1 MGEISCK
8 DAGTV
13 PNYQVRICELRAGRM
28 LGFSHIE
35 MPPERLLDFFFHVK
49 HLASSAG
56 RTNFSFHLLDEP
68 DRYDI
73 VWQYGRSKE
82 SIVRFSLISI
92 SAYMTFSSCETRVV
106 QRFAV
111 ESAPAIIPNT
121 TEPQFNAGNALNT
134 ALQTACV
141 GQQDAQAQQP

>member
-1 MGEISCK
+1 
-8 DAGTV
+8 
-13 PNYQVRICELRAGRM
+13 M

-49 HLASSAG
+49 HLASS
-56 RTNFSFHLLDEP
+56 HLLDEP

-82 SIVRFSLISI
+82 SIVCFSLINI